1 MRPVSHQRRPADEG
15 NRSGNSLHHVIRE
28 GSILNLTGKE
38 REALN
43 QRDMEIINTNADYF
57 NSEMEDVLR
66 YQAVVDF
73 DDLDRETFDLVIKV
87 PISEEDLEP

>member
-1 MRPVSHQRRPADEG
+1 
-15 NRSGNSLHHVIRE
+15 
-28 GSILNLTGKE
+28 LTGKE